1 MPLNIY
7 IQSQFGRT
15 KHICV
20 ETMRMFWDWDWVN
33 VYIFIDICMLGF
45 TLVGFC
51 VAAADDELFESFEI
65 LQTIQKQN

>member
-1 MPLNIY
+1 
-7 IQSQFGRT
+7 
-15 KHICV
+15 
-20 ETMRMFWDWDWVN
+20 
-33 VYIFIDICMLGF
+33 MLGF